1 MNMQNAS
8 YKNTPMLSVRLKAAR
23 VEAGLSQAD
32 LSEKI
37 GIDQSTLSRIEN
49 GQRPRRAAMES
60 IVSFVEQHEKET
72 PDEIEAILNV
82 VRESPELRALVKRIQ
97 AAR

>member
-1 MNMQNAS
+1 MQSAS
-8 YKNTPMLSVRLKAAR
+8 YKNRPLLSVRLKAAR
-23 VEAGLSQAD
+23 VEAGLSQAE

-49 GQRPRRAAMES
+49 GQKPRKIVMES
-60 IVSFVEQHEKET
+60 IISFVAQREEET